1 MNVKALA
8 ATLGTFI
15 ALITLI
21 FLPWITGYLLNNQH
35 HTIIAE
41 WFLGLLLLATGLIS
55 FGTLCALIYAIY
67 QSWHSFFGE

>member
-15 ALITLI
+15 ALI

-41 WFLGLLLLATGLIS
+41 WFQGLLLLTIGLIS